1 MEDLTGK
8 QFGPYQIVAPLGEG
22 GMAAVYK
29 AYQPSMERYV
39 AIKVLPRQMAESAE
53 FIARFKRE
61 AHMLAQLQHPHIL
74 PVFDY
79 GQADGYT
86 YIVMPFIQS
95 GTLADVMRTRQ
106 MSLPEIGRI
115 ITQVGDALGYAHAR
129 GMIHRDVK
137 PSNVLIDE
145 RGNCLLTD
153 FGLARMTDASAKLT
167 SSGAVMGTPAYMS
180 PEQGAGHALDG
191 RSDIYSL
198 GIIFYEMVTGQVPYQ
213 AETPIA
219 IVFKHIQDPL
229 PPVRKFVPDLPEEIE
244 LVLLKS
250 LAKSPA
256 DRYQTAED
264 FVHAVELAIPAKPSS
279 KSIPVPPRPVANET
293 FVAVPPSR
301 PSAPVAPASQPG
313 YQTAP
318 APTYQQQTPLPTTP
332 PSQSAS
338 RPPSRPPYNPA
349 SQPPTAKK
357 KQAPASLWALA
368 GIGVLAICAIG
379 AVFLIIGARLFGG
392 QAAQAPTETPLVVFI
407 TATNLPASATPLV
420 QANATLPPTPAG
432 PKHPAEMPL
441 PPIPQGVPFA
451 RINKITLND
460 QNKYVVDYE
469 VHALEPDMHVHFFF
483 DTVPLPDAG
492 APGKGPWKMV
502 FDLKSSF
509 TDYGTANRP
518 PDAALLCIL
527 VAHSDHHVLPGSGN
541 CFPLPDVA
549 TATAWDNTA
558 CLDQPVETGKLM
570 ATFKAGM
577 SARLLSFS
585 SDKSWASIK
594 NPDREHPSSP
604 DCWIPVDSSL
614 IGGDTSQVPVLP

>member
-61 AHMLAQLQHPHIL
+61 AHLLAQLQHPHIL

-95 GTLADVMRTRQ
+95 GTLADAMRIRQ
-106 MSLPEIGRI
+106 MSLPEVGRI
-115 ITQVGDALGYAHAR
+115 ITQVGDALGYAHVR

-180 PEQGAGHALDG
+180 PEQGAGQPLDG

-198 GIIFYEMVTGQVPYQ
+198 GIIFYEMITGQVPYQ

-244 LVLLKS
+244 MVLLKS
-250 LAKSPA
+250 LAKNPA

-264 FVHAVELAIPAKPSS
+264 FVHAIELAIPAKPSS

-301 PSAPVAPASQPG
+301 PAAPASQPS

-318 APTYQQQTPLPTTP
+318 PTYQQQTPLPTTP
-332 PSQSAS
+332 PSQPAS
-338 RPPSRPPYNPA
+338 RPSYNPA
-349 SQPPTAKK
+349 SLPPTAKK
-357 KQAPASLWALA
+357 KQAPTSLWALA
-368 GIGVLAICAIG
+368 GIGVLVICAIG
-379 AVFLIIGARLFGG
+379 TVFLIIGAKVFGG
-392 QAAQAPTETPLVVFI
+392 QAMQVQTATPVVVFI
-407 TATNLPASATPLV
+407 TATNLPTSATPLS
-420 QANATLPPTPAG
+420 ATPTLLTLSG
-432 PKHPAEMPL
+432 PKHSAEMPL
-441 PPIPQGVPFA
+441 PPIPEGIPFA
-451 RINKITLND
+451 RIDKITLD

-469 VHALEPDMHVHFFF
+469 IHELDPAMHVHFFF
-483 DTVPLPDAG
+483 DTVALPDAG

-502 FDLKSSF
+502 LDRKSPF
-509 TDYGTANRP
+509 TDYGPVNRP

-527 VAHSDHHVLPGSGN
+527 VAHPDHHVIPGSGN

-570 ATFKAGM
+570 ATFKTGM
-577 SARLLSFS
+577 SAGLLSFS
-585 SDKSWASIK
+585 SDKSWISIK
-594 NPDREHPSSP
+594 NPDREHPSSQ
-604 DCWIPVDSSL
+604 DCWVPVDLSL